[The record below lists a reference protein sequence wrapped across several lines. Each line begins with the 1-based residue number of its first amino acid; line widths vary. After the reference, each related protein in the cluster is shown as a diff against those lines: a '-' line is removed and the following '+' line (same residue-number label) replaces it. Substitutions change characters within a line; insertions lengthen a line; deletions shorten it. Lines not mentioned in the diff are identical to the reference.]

1 MKHVKHTLLIGFF
14 LLLGMSS
21 LYAADKTLFKGTLE
35 ADFSSWGSDSV
46 EGEWRII
53 EKEGKHFIQLLDN
66 FDAKEGPDVKIF
78 LSKQNQTAITG
89 DNASNNAVF
98 ISLVDTFEGSSEY
111 EIPANINL
119 EDFKTLVFHC
129 EAYSKLW
136 GTGQI
141 Q

>member
-1 MKHVKHTLLIGFF
+1 MKHLKHTLLFGLL
-14 LLLGMSS
+14 LLLGMSPLS
-21 LYAADKTLFKGTLE
+21 AAEKTRFSGSLE

-53 EKEGKHFIQLLDN
+53 QKEGKHFIQLLEN

-78 LSKQNQTAITG
+78 LSKQKQTAITG
-89 DNASNNAVF
+89 DNATHDAVF

-111 EIPANINL
+111 EVPANIKV

-129 EAYSKLW
+129 EAYNKLW
-136 GTGQI
+136 GTGLI

>member
-1 MKHVKHTLLIGFF
+1 MKQFKHTLLFGVL

-21 LYAADKTLFKGTLE
+21 LSAADNTRFSGSLDAE
-35 ADFSSWGSDSV
+35 FSSWGSDSV

-53 EKEGKHFIQLLDN
+53 QKEGKHFIQLLDS

-78 LSKQNQTAITG
+78 LSKQSQTSITG
-89 DNASNNAVF
+89 DNATQNAVF
-98 ISLVDTFEGSSEY
+98 ISLVSSFEGSSEY
-111 EIPANINL
+111 EVPANIKV

-136 GTGQI
+136 GTGKI